1 MLESKQPFCC
11 AVHKIVALHWLAR
24 SCWDYLSRSG
34 AWGFWHYPW
43 VSFSDIWGLWRIDS
57 QRLGH
62 LQGLYSSSSRGMQGA
77 WRGCISMY
85 WHAFSLAAMGSKS
98 KMGGPQSWGF
108 IPLNYAAWG
117 QSPAN
122 QQRYGKHWKTMETRQ
137 IVENRQIVDHF
148 PWDTFLFPPFPPS
161 QNHSESIVLPR
172 SWGCFFLW
180 TSVGQALAN
189 LSNPGSNT
197 SFMFFLCKSSV
208 NMFWISYWYILV
220 IFKQ

>member
-1 MLESKQPFCC
+1 M
-11 AVHKIVALHWLAR
+11 
-24 SCWDYLSRSG
+24 SG

-122 QQRYGKHWKTMETRQ
+122 QQRHGKHWKTMETRRNQ
-137 IVENRQIVDHF
+137 TNCGKQTNCRSFSLGHISF
-148 PWDTFLFPPFPPS
+148 PTFSPI
-161 QNHSESIVLPR
+161 SESFGIDCAAKELR
-172 SWGCFFLW
+172 LFFLVNFCW
-180 TSVGQALAN
+180 T
-189 LSNPGSNT
+189 GS
-197 SFMFFLCKSSV
+197 CKSQQSRIKYFFHVLSV
-208 NMFWISYWYILV
+208 
-220 IFKQ
+220 